1 MEKQTK
7 QKNKW
12 ISFLADG
19 MLSGI
24 MIGIGGVVSLSSDN
38 RYIGALLF
46 SLGLFCIVQ
55 FQYGLYTGKVG
66 YIVNREPAFIAET
79 LVTLVGNT
87 LGAAVAALLIR
98 LTRFASDTNVVNLDV
113 TIVERAQ
120 TTVDAKLSDHPLS
133 AFILAVFCGLLMF
146 SAVESNRICSKKGNY
161 PAALFGVVMPIQSL
175 YCGFVLLFF
184 GRLSVRCQGGSLY
197 SGCNFRKCSW
207 RYVDSAAEKVFQS
220 AALNQKKFRSK
231 ERNFS

>member
-79 LVTLVGNT
+79 LVTLVGT
-87 LGAAVAALLIR
+87 HWEQL
-98 LTRFASDTNVVNLDV
+98 
-113 TIVERAQ
+113 
-120 TTVDAKLSDHPLS
+120 
-133 AFILAVFCGLLMF
+133 
-146 SAVESNRICSKKGNY
+146 
-161 PAALFGVVMPIQSL
+161 
-175 YCGFVLLFF
+175 
-184 GRLSVRCQGGSLY
+184 
-197 SGCNFRKCSW
+197 
-207 RYVDSAAEKVFQS
+207 
-220 AALNQKKFRSK
+220 
-231 ERNFS
+231 

>member
-120 TTVDAKLSDHPLS
+120 TTVDAKLSDYPLS

-161 PAALFGVVMPIQSL
+161 PAALFGVVMPIL
-175 YCGFVLLFF
+175 VFIICGFNHCIADLFYYFLAGCPSGAKAAVYIPVVILGNAAGGMLIPLLK
-184 GRLSVRCQGGSLY
+184 
-197 SGCNFRKCSW
+197 KCS
-207 RYVDSAAEKVFQS
+207 
-220 AALNQKKFRSK
+220 NQPL
-231 ERNFS
+231 

>member
-1 MEKQTK
+1 MRLPLFLQLQPQLRICCLRILRSLFGYWQLMEPIRQKNWRSKGERNKQHGKTN
-7 QKNKW
+7 QAKNKW

-133 AFILAVFCGLLMF
+133 AFILAVFADC
-146 SAVESNRICSKKGNY
+146 
-161 PAALFGVVMPIQSL
+161 
-175 YCGFVLLFF
+175 
-184 GRLSVRCQGGSLY
+184 
-197 SGCNFRKCSW
+197 
-207 RYVDSAAEKVFQS
+207 
-220 AALNQKKFRSK
+220 
-231 ERNFS
+231 

>member
-120 TTVDAKLSDHPLS
+120 TTVDAKLSDQRI
-133 AFILAVFCGLLMF
+133 ADVFCRGIQSDLQQ
-146 SAVESNRICSKKGNY
+146 KGELSSCLVWRCN
-161 PAALFGVVMPIQSL
+161 ADFGVYYLRIQSL

-220 AALNQKKFRSK
+220 AALNQKQFRSK

>member
-55 FQYGLYTGKVG
+55 F
-66 YIVNREPAFIAET
+66 
-79 LVTLVGNT
+79 
-87 LGAAVAALLIR
+87 
-98 LTRFASDTNVVNLDV
+98 
-113 TIVERAQ
+113 
-120 TTVDAKLSDHPLS
+120 
-133 AFILAVFCGLLMF
+133 
-146 SAVESNRICSKKGNY
+146 
-161 PAALFGVVMPIQSL
+161 
-175 YCGFVLLFF
+175 
-184 GRLSVRCQGGSLY
+184 
-197 SGCNFRKCSW
+197 
-207 RYVDSAAEKVFQS
+207 
-220 AALNQKKFRSK
+220 
-231 ERNFS
+231 